1 MPDRTPGPDAREPV
15 AVKASAADGETRA
28 RSALSLE
35 QLLEDVYPQL
45 RALAGHLMRNER
57 EEHTLQPTALVH
69 EAVLRLLEQESV
81 SYNNSRHLIAI
92 AASAMRRAL
101 VDHARRR
108 RSTKRDGGVRVQLS
122 DDLPA
127 AADRD
132 LDLIAVDTALER
144 LAAMDPRQARIVE
157 LRYYAGLDIDETAAA
172 LDISPATVKRDWVLA
187 KAWLQREI
195 GP

>member
-1 MPDRTPGPDAREPV
+1 MPDRLPP
-15 AVKASAADGETRA
+15 RA
-28 RSALSLE
+28 PRATDDSTNNVESSLSGQSLD
-35 QLLEDVYPQL
+35 QLLEGVYPQL

-57 EEHTLQPTALVH
+57 DEHTLQPTALVH
-69 EAVLRLLEQESV
+69 EAVLRLLEQDSV
-81 SYNNSRHLIAI
+81 AYANPRHLIAL

-108 RSTKRDGGVRVQLS
+108 RSTKRDGGVRVQLT

-127 AADRD
+127 TADRD

-144 LAAMDPRQARIVE
+144 LATMDARQARIVE
-157 LRYYAGLDIDETAAA
+157 LRYYAGLDIEETAAA

-195 GP
+195 GS

>member
-1 MPDRTPGPDAREPV
+1 MPDKRPPRDSATPGAHEP
-15 AVKASAADGETRA
+15 SAEPKSRTSG
-28 RSALSLE
+28 LPLE

-81 SYNNSRHLIAI
+81 TYTNSRHLIAI

-108 RSTKRDGGVRVQLS
+108 RSTKRDGGVRVELS

-127 AADRD
+127 ANDRD
-132 LDLIAVDTALER
+132 LDLIAVDEALIR
-144 LAAMDPRQARIVE
+144 LAAMDARQARIVE
-157 LRYYAGLDIDETAAA
+157 LRYYAGLDIEETAAA